1 MPSTAAPI
9 VATDVAPWS
18 ARLARPLFSAAL
30 FASAF
35 LLFGVQP
42 MFAKMV
48 LPVLGGSPAVW
59 SVATVVFQC
68 LLLAGYAYAQALS
81 RRSTR
86 TALLVHLALVA
97 AAAAT
102 LPIAL
107 RHGWGP
113 APAGGEAGWL
123 VALMLASI
131 GLPFFAV
138 AANGPLLQS
147 WFARTA
153 HRDAKDPYFLYA
165 ASNIGSFAALAAYP
179 LLIES
184 AWPLRDQSRYWALG
198 FAGLAV
204 MIAGA
209 GMLAARGRPAGAA
222 APAVPSAAPTWRERL
237 MWVALASVPSGL
249 LVAATAHLSTDI
261 AAIPLL
267 WAVPLGIY
275 LLSFVLAFR
284 PAGRFPDRLI
294 GLPLVGLTAVALA
307 GLGGA
312 GSLWLGLG
320 IHLGLFALTTLICHR
335 ALYLRRPRAEHLTNF
350 YLSLSAGGA
359 LGGLFAG
366 LVAPALFSSVLE
378 YPILLVA
385 ALLCRPA
392 EAGRRSGIRR
402 EVVRTV
408 LAAAACLGLAVAAL
422 ACGAPDSP
430 VRQGLLIALAVLL
443 IVGWRSKAASVAA
456 CLSLALA
463 ATTFHPGT
471 AREENIRSFFG
482 IHKIITSADGRFRLL
497 AHGTTAHGAMR
508 IRNDDG
514 SPALGR
520 PEPTTYYGLD
530 GAIGSAIASVR
541 EAHGG
546 RLRRVSVVGLGT
558 GSLACHSLSG
568 EVFIFYEIDREV
580 IRIARDTTKFRFLG
594 ECAPDQPVVL
604 GDARLTLAE
613 SQPGQDLIL
622 LDAFSSDSIP
632 THLVTRE
639 AIGLYLTKLAPDGA
653 LVMHLSNRHLDLRRV
668 VARAA
673 ADHGLLAWTRTEH
686 PAEPFE
692 KRMRSGAMVVAMA
705 RQARDLGPLAAG
717 EDWQRLEPDMSR
729 RPWTDD
735 YSNVIEA
742 LMDAY
747 RR

>member
-1 MPSTAAPI
+1 MSFPASPLAVSAGSS
-9 VATDVAPWS
+9 WS

-68 LLLAGYAYAQALS
+68 LLLAGYAYAHALA
-81 RRSTR
+81 RQSTR
-86 TALLVHLALVA
+86 TALLVHLAVMA

-102 LPIAL
+102 LPITL
-107 RHGWGP
+107 GGGWGG
-113 APAGGEAGWL
+113 APAGREAAWL
-123 VALMLASI
+123 VGVMLASI

-153 HRDAKDPYFLYA
+153 HPEAQDPYFLYG

-184 AWPLRDQSRYWALG
+184 AWPLRDQSRVWALG
-198 FAGLAV
+198 FAGLAF
-204 MIAGA
+204 MIAAA
-209 GMLAARGRPAGAA
+209 GLLASRGRPAHAMRLAA
-222 APAVPSAAPTWRERL
+222 PSAAPTSRERL
-237 MWVALASVPSGL
+237 LWIALASVPSGL
-249 LVAATAHLSTDI
+249 LVAVTAHVSTDI

-267 WAVPLGIY
+267 WVVPLGIY

-284 PAGRFPDRLI
+284 PASPVADGPL
-294 GLPLVGLTAVALA
+294 GLPLVGLTAIALV

-312 GSLWLGLG
+312 GSLGLGLG
-320 IHLGLFALTTLICHR
+320 VHLGLFALTTLICHR
-335 ALYLRRPRAEHLTNF
+335 ALYRRRPGAEHLTGF
-350 YLSLSAGGA
+350 YLALSIGGA

-366 LVAPALFSSVLE
+366 LVAPALFSSLLE
-378 YPILLVA
+378 YPMLLVA

-392 EAGRRSGIRR
+392 QARWRLTARRDA
-402 EVVRTV
+402 VRT
-408 LAAAACLGLAVAAL
+408 AAAASAFLGLALVAL
-422 ACGAPDSP
+422 ACGAPDTP
-430 VRQGLLIALAVLL
+430 VRQGLVMGLAALL
-443 IVGWRSKAASVAA
+443 IVGWRSKVASVAA
-456 CLSLALA
+456 CLALALA
-463 ATTFHPGT
+463 ATSFHPGA
-471 AREENIRSFFG
+471 AREETVRSFFG
-482 IHKIITSADGRFRLL
+482 IHKIFVTADGRFRML
-497 AHGTTAHGAMR
+497 AHGTTTHGAMR

-514 SPALGR
+514 SPAFGR

-530 GAIGSAIASVR
+530 GAIGTAIASVR

-546 RLRRVSVVGLGT
+546 LLRRASVVGLGT
-558 GSLACHSLSG
+558 GSLACHSRPG
-568 EVFIFYEIDREV
+568 ESFTFYEIDREV
-580 IRIARDTTKFRFLG
+580 IRIARDPAMFRFLG
-594 ECAPDQPVVL
+594 ECAPDQPIVL
-604 GDARLTLAE
+604 GDARLTLADSE
-613 SQPGQDLIL
+613 PGQDLIV

-632 THLVTRE
+632 VHLLTRE
-639 AIGLYLTKLAPDGA
+639 AIGLYLAKLAPEGA
-653 LVMHLSNRHLDLRRV
+653 IVMHLSNRHLDLRAV

-673 ADHGLLAWTRTEH
+673 AEHGLLAWNRIEH

-692 KRMRSGAMVVAMA
+692 TRMRSGAMVVAL
-705 RQARDLGPLAAG
+705 ARDARHLGPIAAG
-717 EDWQRLEPDMSR
+717 PDWHPLQPDMTR